1 MESMVIITR
10 IMTRHGIIMLLS
22 GYVAEMQEEETTRI
36 AACVGKEDFLLH
48 CLVKRG
54 TFVGVCAQ
62 VKKKYVKFAN
72 NWKLGGRKS
81 GGREGNEFLV
91 CTLRTASSTLA
102 SYLQPSTENCAI
114 SYTPPSE
121 RLE

>member
-1 MESMVIITR
+1 MESMAIITR

-22 GYVAEMQEEETTRI
+22 GYVAEMQEEETTQI

-54 TFVGVCAQ
+54 TYVRVCAQ
-62 VKKKYVKFAN
+62 VKKKMRNLQIIGNFA
-72 NWKLGGRKS
+72 KS

-91 CTLRTASSTLA
+91 CTLEQLS
-102 SYLQPSTENCAI
+102 QPIHNQAREIVRSAI
-114 SYTPPSE
+114 KVGKILLKGQE
-121 RLE
+121 KM

>member
-54 TFVGVCAQ
+54 TYVGVCAQ
-62 VKKKYVKFAN
+62 EKKKCKIC
-72 NWKLGGRKS
+72 K
-81 GGREGNEFLV
+81 
-91 CTLRTASSTLA
+91 
-102 SYLQPSTENCAI
+102 
-114 SYTPPSE
+114 
-121 RLE
+121 

>member
-1 MESMVIITR
+1 M
-10 IMTRHGIIMLLS
+10 S
-22 GYVAEMQEEETTRI
+22 GFAR
-36 AACVGKEDFLLH
+36 
-48 CLVKRG
+48 RR
-54 TFVGVCAQ
+54 
-62 VKKKYVKFAN
+62 KKNVKFAN
-72 NWKLGGRKS
+72 NWKLGRRKS

-102 SYLQPSTENCAI
+102 NYLQPSKENCAI

>member
-10 IMTRHGIIMLLS
+10 IMTRHVIIMLLS
-22 GYVAEMQEEETTRI
+22 GYVAEMQEEKTTRI

-54 TFVGVCAQ
+54 TYVRVCAQ
-62 VKKKYVKFAN
+62 VKKKMRNFQIIGNFA
-72 NWKLGGRKS
+72 KS

-91 CTLRTASSTLA
+91 CTLEQLFQLWRTIHNQAR
-102 SYLQPSTENCAI
+102 EI
-114 SYTPPSE
+114 V
-121 RLE
+121 